1 MPGINSPQSASPFGT
16 DVRPGV
22 TRPGVS
28 ALTAFASA
36 RLVSNRRVS
45 MQLVRMRLVRT
56 LLVLLTA
63 PLVTLIGA
71 TAPASAEAQSVPG
84 SAATVR
90 GSRLLLTDHWSYDAI
105 SRLRVRGLL
114 SSLDPL
120 SQPYTR
126 DDVARA
132 VQAIPAAAIDT
143 LPRHVQH
150 WMRLLRDEFRP
161 ELNRFAGRDS
171 VSIGFQAIGGVVVS
185 SSQRLDPQLPLR
197 NENDVMN
204 RDGSFP
210 TDSRVW
216 ANYGVGGWGERG
228 RFAVEARLFQDRYL
242 RDGDPDGRDPGGIWS
257 AIRTDQSYATVTFGA
272 GSFSVG
278 RYRRNW
284 APIGTG
290 GLMISDNALA
300 FPQLS
305 FEIGGRSL
313 RLRSFVGE
321 LDTLHARER
330 YIVAHHLEYQ
340 RENFAISIGESKVYI
355 TSSGP
360 RLANLN
366 PLEIFAFATDR
377 QPGEST
383 NNTALDGQ
391 LWWRRGRATIFGEAF
406 LDDIYIAGDVAPLRG
421 AVSGGARFA
430 GPARWMELGADY
442 RTVLAYTYW
451 TFEDGNRNNDDQ
463 WSYYQRGL
471 GDNFSDYDRLSL
483 HASLFPNIPGLRLTP
498 RLQLQRKGEGDFR
511 MPSIPASEFQASRS
525 QFLGTAEKS
534 TRFSL
539 AGRYQPT
546 RLAFFEWDAGMNF
559 VRNANH
565 EPGRTLREFSG
576 VARLGL
582 TWSSPRA
589 RGQ

>member
-1 MPGINSPQSASPFGT
+1 
-16 DVRPGV
+16 
-22 TRPGVS
+22 VS
-28 ALTAFASA
+28 ALLGLSVA
-36 RLVSNRRVS
+36 
-45 MQLVRMRLVRT
+45 
-56 LLVLLTA
+56 LLALPGT
-63 PLVTLIGA
+63 PLVTLMETTTDLGVLFAQSAPSSTGA
-71 TAPASAEAQSVPG
+71 T
-84 SAATVR
+84 R
-90 GSRLLLTDHWSYDAI
+90 GSRFLLTDSWAYDAI

-126 DDVARA
+126 DEVARA
-132 VQAIPAAAIDT
+132 LAAIST
-143 LPRHVQH
+143 AERESLPRHVQQ
-150 WMRLLRDEFRP
+150 WMRLLHEEFQP
-161 ELNRFAGRDS
+161 ELARLAGRDS
-171 VSIGFQAIGGVVVS
+171 IAVGFLAIGGAVAS

-197 NENDVMN
+197 SQADVMN
-204 RDGSFP
+204 RDGTQPVDQRIWS
-210 TDSRVW
+210 
-216 ANYGVGGWGERG
+216 NYGVGGWGERG

-257 AIRTDQSYATVTFGA
+257 AIRTDQSYVTVQFGA

-278 RYRRNW
+278 RMRRNW
-284 APIGTG
+284 APIGTS

-305 FEIGGRSL
+305 FEIGGRNL
-313 RLRSFVGE
+313 TLRSFVGE

-330 YIVAHHLEYQ
+330 YMVAHHLEYR

-360 RLANLN
+360 RLSNLN
-366 PLEIFAFATDR
+366 PLEIFAFGTDR

-391 LWWRRGRATIFGEAF
+391 LWWRRGRATVFGEAF
-406 LDDIYIAGDVAPLRG
+406 LDDIYVAGDVAPLRG
-421 AVSGGARFA
+421 ALSAGARFA
-430 GPARWMELGADY
+430 GPVRWMELGADY

-451 TFEDGNRNNDDQ
+451 TFADGNRNNDDQ

-483 HASLFPNIPGLRLTP
+483 HASIYPNIPGLRLTP

-511 MPSIPASEFQASRS
+511 MPAIAASAFQASQS
-525 QFLGTAEKS
+525 QFLGVREHN
-534 TRFSL
+534 TRLAL
-539 AGRYQPT
+539 AGRYQPV
-546 RLAFFEWDAGMNF
+546 RQVFLEWDAGVNW
-559 VRNANH
+559 VNNADH
-565 EPGRTLREFSG
+565 AVGRTLREFSG

-582 TWSSPRA
+582 TWTAPRA
-589 RGQ
+589 RSQ